1 LPSFNL
7 NFARVPIVPI
17 HRHKH
22 NKVRILAILGN
33 GRGINLAADRFSLDA
48 LQDGEVKFL
57 IEPTPQELDDCL
69 WQESW
74 DIIFFAG
81 PSKTLAR
88 QGILYLNAEDRLTI
102 EQLRNG
108 FKQAIAS
115 GLQLAIFNSCDGLG
129 LAEELGQLSLPQ
141 SIVMRMPIPDVMA
154 QQFVKYFLQAYAGGN

>member
-1 LPSFNL
+1 M
-7 NFARVPIVPI
+7 PIVPI
-17 HRHKH
+17 HRQKH

-33 GRGINLAADRFSLDA
+33 GRGLNLAADRFSINA
-48 LQDGEVKFL
+48 LKDGEVKFL

-81 PSKTLAR
+81 HSKTLAR

-102 EQLRNG
+102 EQLRHG

-115 GLQLAIFNSCDGLG
+115 GLQLAIFNSCDG
-129 LAEELGQLSLPQ
+129 
-141 SIVMRMPIPDVMA
+141 
-154 QQFVKYFLQAYAGGN
+154 N